1 MKGTE
6 RTERDWKGM
15 KGTERTER
23 DWKGMKRTKKDW
35 KGMKRT
41 KKDWKGLKGNERD
54 WKGLVGVFSN
64 DLRFIEEHPGFTTV
78 PFKSLNSCMER
89 RAVRTVR

>member
-6 RTERDWKGM
+6 RTKREGKGM
-15 KGTERTER
+15 KKTER
-23 DWKGMKRTKKDW
+23 DWI
-35 KGMKRT
+35 
-41 KKDWKGLKGNERD
+41 
-54 WKGLVGVFSN
+54 GLVGVFSN

-78 PFKSLNSCMER
+78 PFKSLNSCMKM